1 MVGFCMVDNH
11 QVDIIEADTFID
23 LGKKFFSKGGLD
35 GIDQG
40 CFLAPF
46 YNIRII
52 GRAIMRREK
61 LIKNLQLCVPDTNPE
76 NIVGDLLVML
86 HNVYR
91 LSF

>member
-1 MVGFCMVDNH
+1 MIGLCVVDNH
-11 QVDIIEADTFID
+11 QVDIIEANTLFD

-40 CFLAPF
+40 DFLVPF
-46 YNIRII
+46 YNIRIV
-52 GRAIMRREK
+52 GGAIVRRKK
-61 LIKNLQLCVPDTNPE
+61 LIKNLQLCVSDTNPE
-76 NIVGDLLVML
+76 NIVGDFLIML